1 MSLHHNWT
9 NIRSAGGAGK
19 VVLGP
24 AGSGEAGE
32 KVAIEFG
39 GCGFSG
45 MERVAAAGREGVIE
59 LAVIIGAG
67 VPATAY
73 DDTPGR
79 LTATCIEA
87 AGDGWPP
94 ATLMR
99 RTIFAGGIELVATM
113 IVRTAG

>member
-79 LTATCIEA
+79 LTATLGC
-87 AGDGWPP
+87 WSQ
-94 ATLMR
+94 T
-99 RTIFAGGIELVATM
+99 GGQLLPQKAIQNCNQA
-113 IVRTAG
+113 